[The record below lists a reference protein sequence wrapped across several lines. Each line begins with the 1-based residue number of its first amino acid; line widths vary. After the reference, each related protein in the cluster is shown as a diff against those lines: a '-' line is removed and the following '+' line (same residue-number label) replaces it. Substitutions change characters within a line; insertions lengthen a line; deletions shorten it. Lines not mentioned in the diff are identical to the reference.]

1 MQYEEQARVEN
12 QEMLFLTNLFLPQA
26 RVLWPRRVEQRLE
39 EQLWNEGETRED
51 CLIFSLRWE
60 LVKIMTCQKKT
71 KVAVGDSLAQTR

>member
-39 EQLWNEGETRED
+39 EQLWSKGETRED

>member
-39 EQLWNEGETRED
+39 EQLWNEGETREE

-60 LVKIMTCQKKT
+60 RVKIM
-71 KVAVGDSLAQTR
+71 